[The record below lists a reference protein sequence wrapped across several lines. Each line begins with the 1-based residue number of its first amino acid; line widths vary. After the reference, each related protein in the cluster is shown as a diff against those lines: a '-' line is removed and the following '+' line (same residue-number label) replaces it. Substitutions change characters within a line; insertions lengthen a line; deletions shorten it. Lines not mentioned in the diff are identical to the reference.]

1 MHRVHYFVTIVDMSS
16 PSDADSLRERK
27 RRATMVAIEDAATSL
42 VLERGFDAVTVDE
55 ICAAAQVSKRT
66 FFNYVA
72 SKEAAVIGTLPEEVP
87 GTARQKFLAA
97 ADPDVPR
104 ALLRLFLS
112 AFAAVRT
119 ADDTQT
125 ATFIQRRRAIFRTH
139 PDLAAA
145 RMGSSSRFQLTLVDL
160 LVEHLERHPDLR
172 RLPAVPVDAEAR
184 ACVAL
189 IAASGNL
196 GLSTWLTR
204 DSATLTD
211 LDADCLAALGQLT
224 LLATAPTG
232 SPS

>member
-1 MHRVHYFVTIVDMSS
+1 MTS
-16 PSDADSLRERK
+16 PPDPDSLRERK

-42 VLERGFDAVTVDE
+42 VLERGYDAVTVDE
-55 ICAAAQVSKRT
+55 ICAAAEVSKRT
-66 FFNYVA
+66 FFNYVT
-72 SKEAAVIGTLPEEVP
+72 SKEAAVIGILPEDVP
-87 GTARQKFLAA
+87 DTALQEFFDTAH
-97 ADPDVPR
+97 PDVPR

-119 ADDTQT
+119 ADDARA
-125 ATFIQRRRAIFRTH
+125 ATFIQRRRAIFRTN

-145 RMGSSSRFQLTLVDL
+145 RMGSSARFQLKLVDL
-160 LVEHLERHPDLR
+160 LVEHLTRHPDLR
-172 RLPAVPVDAEAR
+172 RLPAVPVGAEAR

-204 DSATLTD
+204 DSATLKD
-211 LDADCLAALGQLT
+211 LNADCMAALGQLT

>member
-1 MHRVHYFVTIVDMSS
+1 MTS
-16 PSDADSLRERK
+16 PPDPDSLRERK

-42 VLERGFDAVTVDE
+42 VLERGYDRVTVDE
-55 ICAAAQVSKRT
+55 ICAAAEVSKRT

-72 SKEAAVIGTLPEEVP
+72 SKETAVIGTLPEDVP
-87 GTARQKFLAA
+87 AA
-97 ADPDVPR
+97 ARAEFLVRTDPDVPR
-104 ALLRLFLS
+104 ALLKLFLS

-139 PDLAAA
+139 PDLAAS
-145 RMGSSSRFQLTLVDL
+145 RMNSSSRFQLKLVDL
-160 LVEHLERHPDLR
+160 LVEHLEAHPELR

-204 DSATLTD
+204 DAATLTD
-211 LDADCLAALGQLT
+211 LDADCMAALGQLT